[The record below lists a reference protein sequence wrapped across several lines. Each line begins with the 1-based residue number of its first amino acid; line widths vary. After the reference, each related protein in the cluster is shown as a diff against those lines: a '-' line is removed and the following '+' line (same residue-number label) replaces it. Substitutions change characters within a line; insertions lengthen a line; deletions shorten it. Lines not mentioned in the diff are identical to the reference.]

1 MPDILSTARRFEK
14 IAGKGGGVE
23 YLVLNFYSPRGHV
36 QWNVQSIWDI
46 ISFRIYDSYFQHD
59 VRGHGA
65 GVTPPRSMHV
75 DFFFGG
81 GGLRF
86 SYRFSL
92 LFSLCLSL
100 LLGVYLI
107 VLFWPCLFIETIRA
121 FEKRHGQRRFS
132 VLNFSSFFRHL
143 KASGV
148 LPVCD
153 SGLILRTYK
162 VTVLA
167 HTKKST
173 LKIYSL
179 LVI

>member
-1 MPDILSTARRFEK
+1 MTLISSMTSRRRGHATKKYARGLFFL
-14 IAGKGGGVE
+14 GGGGGGGV
-23 YLVLNFYSPRGHV
+23 
-36 QWNVQSIWDI
+36 
-46 ISFRIYDSYFQHD
+46 
-59 VRGHGA
+59 
-65 GVTPPRSMHV
+65 
-75 DFFFGG
+75 
-81 GGLRF
+81 RF

-121 FEKRHGQRRFS
+121 FEKRHNQRRFS
-132 VLNFSSFFRHL
+132 VLNFSSFCRHL